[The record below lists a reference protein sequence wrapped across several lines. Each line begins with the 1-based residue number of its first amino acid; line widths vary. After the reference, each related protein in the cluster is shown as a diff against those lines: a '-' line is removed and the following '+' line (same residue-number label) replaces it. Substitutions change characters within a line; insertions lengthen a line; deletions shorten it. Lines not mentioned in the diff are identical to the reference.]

1 MRDIFTEDIQN
12 ILNDFDMSV
21 FKNKTFLI
29 TGATGLIGK
38 LCVKSLLA
46 SNMNIKIYALVRNL
60 EKAKSILGEH
70 ENLTFIVQDILT
82 PICINDTV
90 DYIIHGASTTSSKD
104 FVEKPVETILTTIE
118 GTKNI
123 LEFAKKCNVKSVV
136 YLSSL
141 EIYGTQE
148 DENITEN
155 KYGYIDILNP
165 RSSYS
170 EGKKLAETLCI
181 SYGKEYCIPI
191 KIARLSQTFGAGVM
205 YNDNRVFAQFAKSV
219 INKENIILHTKGET
233 KRNYCYTT
241 DAITGILTIL
251 DKGENCDAYNV
262 ANKDTYVSILDMAKM
277 LENTNTKVI
286 IEIDSINRGYNPTLK
301 VCLNTSKL
309 EELGWKAKVQLKEM
323 YERLIESLMQQNN

>member
-46 SNMNIKIYALVRNL
+46 SNMNIKVIALVRNL
-60 EKAKSILGEH
+60 EKAKTLLGEH
-70 ENLTFIVQDILT
+70 ENLSLIVQDILT
-82 PICINDTV
+82 PITITNSI

-104 FVEKPVETILTTIE
+104 FVEKPVETILTAIE

-123 LEFAKKCNVKSVV
+123 LEFAKINNTKSIV

-141 EIYGTQE
+141 EVYGVQDE
-148 DENITEN
+148 ENITED

-170 EGKKLAETLCI
+170 EGKKLAETLCV
-181 SYGKEYCIPI
+181 SYCKEYNLPI
-191 KIARLSQTFGAGVM
+191 KIARLSQTFGAGVL
-205 YNDNRVFAQFAKSV
+205 YDDNRVFAQFAKSI

-233 KRNYCYTT
+233 KRNYCYTS
-241 DAITGILTIL
+241 DAITGIFTIL
-251 DKGENCDAYNV
+251 YKGSNGEAYNV
-262 ANKDTYVSILDMAKM
+262 ANKETYISILDMAKM
-277 LENTNTKVI
+277 LETEKTKVKL
-286 IEIDSINRGYNPTLK
+286 EIDNTNRGYNPTLK
-301 VCLNTSKL
+301 VP
-309 EELGWKAKVQLKEM
+309 LKEM
-323 YERLIESLMQQNN
+323 YERLIESLCIKKGNV

>member
-1 MRDIFTEDIQN
+1 
-12 ILNDFDMSV
+12 
-21 FKNKTFLI
+21 
-29 TGATGLIGK
+29 
-38 LCVKSLLA
+38 
-46 SNMNIKIYALVRNL
+46 
-60 EKAKSILGEH
+60 
-70 ENLTFIVQDILT
+70 
-82 PICINDTV
+82 
-90 DYIIHGASTTSSKD
+90 
-104 FVEKPVETILTTIE
+104 
-118 GTKNI
+118 
-123 LEFAKKCNVKSVV
+123 
-136 YLSSL
+136 
-141 EIYGTQE
+141 
-148 DENITEN
+148 
-155 KYGYIDILNP
+155 
-165 RSSYS
+165 
-170 EGKKLAETLCI
+170 
-181 SYGKEYCIPI
+181 
-191 KIARLSQTFGAGVM
+191 M

-309 EELGWKAKVQLKEM
+309 EALGWSAKVQLKKM